1 MSWTRFLRR
10 DRWDD
15 ERARELEA
23 HLAIET
29 DENLARGMTPAEARA
44 AAHRK
49 LGNITRVREEIYQ
62 MNTLGVADTAW
73 RDFKYAARV
82 LRLNPGFTLIAILS
96 LALGIGA
103 NTAIFQLLDALRM
116 RALPVPHAEQLAEIT
131 IGDGT
136 LDRSGSM
143 NGNHA
148 ALTNALWERIRDR
161 QQAFSGVFA
170 WASPTFEL
178 SSGGE
183 SRKAEGLWAGGDL
196 FGTLGVHAAI
206 GRLFT
211 AADDY
216 RGCAAP
222 PAVISYGFWQ
232 REFGGDAS
240 ALTHR
245 LTLDGH
251 PFDIVGV
258 TPPDFFGVE
267 VGRTFDVAVPLCA
280 EALSLGAHSWL
291 DRKDAWFL
299 GAIGRLKPGWS
310 IEKAGAHLRALSAPL
325 FKETLPNYR
334 PEDEK
339 IYLAYTLSVFPAG
352 TGVSSL
358 RHEYGPSLWLL
369 LATTGLVL
377 VIACANLAN
386 LMLARATTREREIAV
401 RLALGASRARVIQQ
415 LLAESLLIAAA
426 GAALGALLAQ
436 SLSRV
441 LVAALTT
448 QHERVFMDVT
458 GDWRVFAFVALLAA
472 SACVIFGLVPA
483 IRATAASP
491 GAAMKAGSRGS
502 TDSRQRFGLRRALVV
517 AQVALSLV
525 LVVGALLFVRSFRNL
540 VTLDAGFRQDHVFAA
555 TIDLRRT
562 GMPDT
567 RIRAALDDLIEK
579 LRRVPGV
586 DSAAQVRNVPIGGS
600 FSNRNIVVDG
610 VTRTENVNYNSV
622 GDQYFTTM
630 GAPLLAGRD
639 FDRHDDAGPRV
650 AIVTES
656 FARVFFGGGNP
667 VGRTFQIDEA
677 PGVARPA
684 ITIVGLA
691 RDAKYNDLRD
701 PFEPLIYVPIA
712 QDALLPS
719 VAHLV
724 VRSTGSPAG
733 VIAAVTSLARD
744 LDPAGIVTLRSMES
758 QIRDS
763 LVRERLMATLSGAF
777 GGLAAL
783 LATIGLYG
791 VMSYT
796 VARRRNEIGIRMAL
810 GADRGQVIA
819 MVMREAGLLLGAG
832 VIAGTALAMIAGP
845 AAATLLFGL
854 APSDPSTLAMAV
866 GGLGV
871 VAMLASYLPAL
882 RASRLEPTEA
892 LREE

>member
-1 MSWTRFLRR
+1 
-10 DRWDD
+10 
-15 ERARELEA
+15 
-23 HLAIET
+23 
-29 DENLARGMTPAEARA
+29 
-44 AAHRK
+44 
-49 LGNITRVREEIYQ
+49 
-62 MNTLGVADTAW
+62 
-73 RDFKYAARV
+73 
-82 LRLNPGFTLIAILS
+82 
-96 LALGIGA
+96 
-103 NTAIFQLLDALRM
+103 
-116 RALPVPHAEQLAEIT
+116 
-131 IGDGT
+131 
-136 LDRSGSM
+136 
-143 NGNHA
+143 
-148 ALTNALWERIRDR
+148 
-161 QQAFSGVFA
+161 
-170 WASPTFEL
+170 
-178 SSGGE
+178 
-183 SRKAEGLWAGGDL
+183 
-196 FGTLGVHAAI
+196 
-206 GRLFT
+206 
-211 AADDY
+211 
-216 RGCAAP
+216 
-222 PAVISYGFWQ
+222 
-232 REFGGDAS
+232 
-240 ALTHR
+240 
-245 LTLDGH
+245 
-251 PFDIVGV
+251 
-258 TPPDFFGVE
+258 
-267 VGRTFDVAVPLCA
+267 
-280 EALSLGAHSWL
+280 
-291 DRKDAWFL
+291 
-299 GAIGRLKPGWS
+299 
-310 IEKAGAHLRALSAPL
+310 
-325 FKETLPNYR
+325 
-334 PEDEK
+334 
-339 IYLAYTLSVFPAG
+339 
-352 TGVSSL
+352 
-358 RHEYGPSLWLL
+358 
-369 LATTGLVL
+369 
-377 VIACANLAN
+377 
-386 LMLARATTREREIAV
+386 
-401 RLALGASRARVIQQ
+401 
-415 LLAESLLIAAA
+415 
-426 GAALGALLAQ
+426 
-436 SLSRV
+436 
-441 LVAALTT
+441 
-448 QHERVFMDVT
+448 
-458 GDWRVFAFVALLAA
+458 
-472 SACVIFGLVPA
+472 
-483 IRATAASP
+483 
-491 GAAMKAGSRGS
+491 
-502 TDSRQRFGLRRALVV
+502 
-517 AQVALSLV
+517 
-525 LVVGALLFVRSFRNL
+525 
-540 VTLDAGFRQDHVFAA
+540 VFAA

-810 GADRGQVIA
+810 GAGRGDVVR
-819 MVMREAGLLLGAG
+819 MVMREAGLLLIVGVVVGA
-832 VIAGTALAMIAGP
+832 ALAVA
-845 AAATLLFGL
+845 AARTAATLLFGL
-854 APSDPSTLAMAV
+854 RPGDPATLAMAA
-866 GGLGV
+866 GSLGL

-892 LREE
+892 LRQE